1 MRQTI
6 AARLQFGVG
15 HGLAGGCHDEC
26 GLKRTEMSMLA
37 GVHRVSKISCSQ
49 KKNFAHLRG
58 CIDLARITRDPR
70 RSHGLLRNHVEVLR
84 TYPHILQAARQSE
97 AADEAV
103 QDV

>member
-6 AARLQFGVG
+6 AARLQFGIG
-15 HGLAGGCHDEC
+15 HSLAGGRHDEG

-37 GVHRVSKISCSQ
+37 GVHRVSNLSCSQ
-49 KKNFAHLRG
+49 NKNFAYLRG
-58 CIDLARITRDPR
+58 RIDLARIARDPR
-70 RSHGLLRNHVEVLR
+70 RSHRLLRNRLEMLG
-84 TYPHILQAARQSE
+84 TYPHILQAVRQSE